1 MIKREHYL
9 RQIRPF
15 YESNLIKIIT
25 GIRRCGKSVI
35 MDQIENELRQDGKKT
50 LKLNFEDRA
59 VSASINT
66 VDALIDYVTQHLG
79 KQKLYVFLDEVQTIE
94 HWNVACRTLRLKNVS
109 LFITGSNSKLLSKEF
124 TKELS
129 GRYVAFR
136 VRPFVF
142 AEIQQYAKELKQNYS
157 IADYLVFGGFPQSI
171 EFPTKEA
178 RLRYLNDLDDTIVI
192 NDMRKTFNCLAIKTP
207 YFGDRRKKVLDDLA
221 LIVGAKYITG
231 DIYNNLQE
239 VTLDDLG
246 HCDKV
251 KADKD
256 FTTIIGAKGDK
267 EKIKDRVQELRS
279 DIKDV
284 KKEFDLVVINGR
296 LAQLNGGVALIKVG
310 APTELEMREKKLR
323 MEDALNATMA
333 AIDEGIVIGGGVA
346 ILRAQKELNKF
357 IEENLTGDEKMGA
370 LILSKSLE
378 TPIRQ
383 IAKNAGVDDGVVVK
397 EILSND
403 DLNYGYDALNDEY
416 CDMFEKGI
424 IDPVKVTRTALE
436 SAGSVASTLLT
447 TECVVVQDK
456 DKIESERMS
465 PKE

>member
-50 LKLNFEDRA
+50 LKLNLEDRA

-79 KQKLYVFLDEVQTIE
+79 KEKLYVFLDEVQTIE
-94 HWNVACRTLRLKNVS
+94 HWNFACRTLRLKNVS

-192 NDMRKTFNCLAIKTP
+192 NDILNRYKIRKDHLF
-207 YFGDRRKKVLDDLA
+207 RRLVNYVMISNARVFSANSIQKVLKGQGIDCSLNT
-221 LIVGAKYITG
+221 IVKYLS
-231 DIYNNLQE
+231 YLE
-239 VTLDDLG
+239 E
-246 HCDKV
+246 
-251 KADKD
+251 AY
-256 FTTIIGAKGDK
+256 
-267 EKIKDRVQELRS
+267 
-279 DIKDV
+279 
-284 KKEFDLVVINGR
+284 VI
-296 LAQLNGGVALIKVG
+296 
-310 APTELEMREKKLR
+310 
-323 MEDALNATMA
+323 
-333 AIDEGIVIGGGVA
+333 
-346 ILRAQKELNKF
+346 
-357 IEENLTGDEKMGA
+357 
-370 LILSKSLE
+370 S
-378 TPIRQ
+378 PIRQ
-383 IAKNAGVDDGVVVK
+383 YSPKAKRELKYYQKLYIEDVSFNSIRQTDGHWDITHNLENVVFNELLYRGFSLFVYKVDSQEIDFLAEKNNRQYLIQVAYSIAEESTYKREFALFNKLDQSCEK
-397 EILSND
+397 IIITND
-403 DLNYGYDALNDEY
+403 DFDFSTSTVRHIKLKDFLLNE
-416 CDMFEKGI
+416 
-424 IDPVKVTRTALE
+424 
-436 SAGSVASTLLT
+436 TL
-447 TECVVVQDK
+447 
-456 DKIESERMS
+456 
-465 PKE
+465 

>member
-79 KQKLYVFLDEVQTIE
+79 KEKLYVFLDEVQTIE

-192 NDMRKTFNCLAIKTP
+192 NDILNRYKIRKDHLF
-207 YFGDRRKKVLDDLA
+207 RRLVNYVMISNARVFSANSVQKVLKGQGIDCSLNT
-221 LIVGAKYITG
+221 IVKYLS
-231 DIYNNLQE
+231 YLE
-239 VTLDDLG
+239 E
-246 HCDKV
+246 
-251 KADKD
+251 AY
-256 FTTIIGAKGDK
+256 
-267 EKIKDRVQELRS
+267 
-279 DIKDV
+279 
-284 KKEFDLVVINGR
+284 VI
-296 LAQLNGGVALIKVG
+296 
-310 APTELEMREKKLR
+310 
-323 MEDALNATMA
+323 
-333 AIDEGIVIGGGVA
+333 
-346 ILRAQKELNKF
+346 
-357 IEENLTGDEKMGA
+357 
-370 LILSKSLE
+370 S
-378 TPIRQ
+378 PIRQ
-383 IAKNAGVDDGVVVK
+383 YSPKAKRELKYYQKLYIEDVSFNSIRQTDGHWDITHNLENVVFNELLYRGFSLFVYKVDSQEIDFLAEKNNRQYLIQVAYSIAEESTYKREFALFNKLDQSREK
-397 EILSND
+397 IIITND
-403 DLNYGYDALNDEY
+403 DFDFSTSTVRHIKLKDFLLNET
-416 CDMFEKGI
+416 F
-424 IDPVKVTRTALE
+424 
-436 SAGSVASTLLT
+436 
-447 TECVVVQDK
+447 
-456 DKIESERMS
+456 
-465 PKE
+465 

>member
-79 KQKLYVFLDEVQTIE
+79 KEKLYVFLDEVQTIE

-136 VRPFVF
+136 IRPFVF
-142 AEIQQYAKELKQNYS
+142 AEIQEYAKELKQNYS
-157 IADYLVFGGFPQSI
+157 IADYLVFGGFPQAI

-192 NDMRKTFNCLAIKTP
+192 NDILNRYKIRKDHLF
-207 YFGDRRKKVLDDLA
+207 RRLVNYVMISNARIFSANSVQKVLKGQGIDCSLNT
-221 LIVGAKYITG
+221 IVKYLF
-231 DIYNNLQE
+231 YLE
-239 VTLDDLG
+239 E
-246 HCDKV
+246 
-251 KADKD
+251 AY
-256 FTTIIGAKGDK
+256 
-267 EKIKDRVQELRS
+267 
-279 DIKDV
+279 
-284 KKEFDLVVINGR
+284 VI
-296 LAQLNGGVALIKVG
+296 
-310 APTELEMREKKLR
+310 
-323 MEDALNATMA
+323 
-333 AIDEGIVIGGGVA
+333 
-346 ILRAQKELNKF
+346 
-357 IEENLTGDEKMGA
+357 
-370 LILSKSLE
+370 S
-378 TPIRQ
+378 PIRQ
-383 IAKNAGVDDGVVVK
+383 YSPKAKRELKYYQKLYIEDVSFNSIRQTDGHWDITHNLENIVFNELLYRGFSLFVYKVDSQEIDFLAEKNNRQYLIQVAYSIAEESTYKREFALFNKLDQSREK
-397 EILSND
+397 IIITND
-403 DLNYGYDALNDEY
+403 DFD
-416 CDMFEKGI
+416 FS
-424 IDPVKVTRTALE
+424 T
-436 SAGSVASTLLT
+436 SVVRHIKLKEFLSGDTL
-447 TECVVVQDK
+447 
-456 DKIESERMS
+456 
-465 PKE
+465 

>member
-66 VDALIDYVTQHLG
+66 IDALIDYVTQHLG
-79 KQKLYVFLDEVQTIE
+79 KEKLYVFLDEVQTIE

-192 NDMRKTFNCLAIKTP
+192 NDILNRYKIRKDHLF
-207 YFGDRRKKVLDDLA
+207 RRLVNYVMISNARVFSANSVQKVLKGQGIDCSLNT
-221 LIVGAKYITG
+221 IVKYLS
-231 DIYNNLQE
+231 YLE
-239 VTLDDLG
+239 E
-246 HCDKV
+246 
-251 KADKD
+251 AY
-256 FTTIIGAKGDK
+256 
-267 EKIKDRVQELRS
+267 
-279 DIKDV
+279 
-284 KKEFDLVVINGR
+284 VI
-296 LAQLNGGVALIKVG
+296 
-310 APTELEMREKKLR
+310 
-323 MEDALNATMA
+323 
-333 AIDEGIVIGGGVA
+333 
-346 ILRAQKELNKF
+346 
-357 IEENLTGDEKMGA
+357 
-370 LILSKSLE
+370 S
-378 TPIRQ
+378 PIRQ
-383 IAKNAGVDDGVVVK
+383 YSPKAKRELKYYQKLYIEDVSFNSIRQTDGHWDITHNLENVVFNELLYRGFSLFVYKVDSQEIDFLAEKNNRQYLIQVAYSIAEESTYKREFALFNKLDQSREK
-397 EILSND
+397 IIITND
-403 DLNYGYDALNDEY
+403 DFDFSTSTVRHIKLKDFLLNE
-416 CDMFEKGI
+416 
-424 IDPVKVTRTALE
+424 
-436 SAGSVASTLLT
+436 TL
-447 TECVVVQDK
+447 
-456 DKIESERMS
+456 
-465 PKE
+465 